1 MVSGTLRDR
10 HGRGSFGCL
19 FSLLLF
25 VGALYY
31 AIPFGEVYFR
41 YYRLLDAMRFQA
53 TLARSLDDQTITR
66 NLTATADS
74 LLGQTPRFRIIRR
87 GNPARITIQTEY
99 SERVELPLLKRSIT
113 LRPRVDEPRAR

>member
-10 HGRGSFGCL
+10 HGRSSFGCL

-25 VGALYY
+25 VAALYY

-53 TLARSLDDQTITR
+53 TLARSLDDQTVTR

-74 LLGQTPRFRIIRR
+74 LLGQAPRFRITRR
-87 GNPARITIQTEY
+87 GNRITIQAEY

-113 LRPRVDEPRAR
+113 LHPRVEEPRAP